1 MRKVLLFVFCINFL
15 HLNAQETQRL
25 RDSIK
30 KYQFLNPNRAI
41 EFGMEYVELRA
52 SETPDIEMVK
62 TYSKI
67 GEILLY
73 MELYSSALEYFNSA
87 LRIKGAIKDPNIAIT
102 NLKQPPWIV
111 VNIGNI
117 YFQKRNLIKAKE
129 KFLEAKELFELTKEF
144 DLTDAQN
151 GLNTTISNLGLIYGA
166 EGDYDKQEE
175 LFYKV
180 YQSRKSIGKA
190 EDILYSM
197 MQLMSVKI
205 FKEEILSAK
214 NKLDEIVEF
223 YEKAKI
229 NEEDLSTSLL
239 TRNFGY
245 AYAIFGAYY
254 QSEKEYDKA
263 IEYILHSREILKNFP
278 VEINILGSRLSECY
292 LAIGETDKAK
302 KIALKNLNFKNISD
316 KEKRFNYKGL
326 EKIYK
331 KTQNQEALLSIK
343 DSLI

>member
-205 FKEEILSAK
+205 LKRKFCLPKT
-214 NKLDEIVEF
+214 NWMR
-223 YEKAKI
+223 
-229 NEEDLSTSLL
+229 LL
-239 TRNFGY
+239 NFMRKPK
-245 AYAIFGAYY
+245 
-254 QSEKEYDKA
+254 SM
-263 IEYILHSREILKNFP
+263 
-278 VEINILGSRLSECY
+278 
-292 LAIGETDKAK
+292 K
-302 KIALKNLNFKNISD
+302 KICRLH
-316 KEKRFNYKGL
+316 Y
-326 EKIYK
+326 
-331 KTQNQEALLSIK
+331 
-343 DSLI
+343 